1 MEHNTTLASLYALRL
16 ALKNQPMEVDS
27 EKRTS
32 LLHHSINYDLDLAV
46 SKYLYGFN

>member
-1 MEHNTTLASLYALRL
+1 MENNTTLASFYALRL

-32 LLHHSINYDLDLAV
+32 LLHHSINYGLDLAV
-46 SKYLYGFN
+46 SKYLYGLN